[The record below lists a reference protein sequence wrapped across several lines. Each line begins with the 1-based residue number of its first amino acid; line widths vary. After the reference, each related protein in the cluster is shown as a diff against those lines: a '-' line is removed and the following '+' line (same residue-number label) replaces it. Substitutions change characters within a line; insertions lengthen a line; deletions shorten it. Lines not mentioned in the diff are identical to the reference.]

1 MKQIFLNS
9 GTYTYKDLKGKLDL
23 EKYIL
28 SVLAK
33 DTCCV
38 KTLSVDSLV
47 STTGSVPAT
56 FIPQGAVQALSG
68 NTVVVNITSYLTT
81 WATTGAGQTA
91 TLANGSVVGQLKK
104 ISMITDGG
112 DGILTPANLAAG
124 TTITFNDANDF
135 VILSWNGTDW
145 VVIEN
150 SGTTVA

>member
-1 MKQIFLNS
+1 MKNIYLNS
-9 GTYTYKDLKGKLDL
+9 GTYTYKNLVGKLDL

-38 KTLSVDSLV
+38 KTLTVDSLV
-47 STTGSVPAT
+47 SATGSIPAT

-68 NTVVVNITSYLTT
+68 PGAINITSYLTQ
-81 WATTGAGQTA
+81 WTTVAPADAA

-104 ISMITDGG
+104 ISMVVDGG
-112 DGILTPANLAAG
+112 DGVLTPTNLAAG

-150 SGTTVA
+150 SGTTIA

>member
-38 KTLSVDSLV
+38 KSLKVDSLV
-47 STTGSVPAT
+47 STTGSIPAT
-56 FIPQGAVQALSG
+56 FIPQGAIQALSG
-68 NTVVVNITSYLTT
+68 SGAVNITSYLTQ
-81 WATTGAGQTA
+81 WTTLLLGEAA

-104 ISMITDGG
+104 VQMVVDGG
-112 DGILTPANLAAG
+112 DGVLTPANLAAA
-124 TTITFNDANDF
+124 TTITFNDVNDF

-150 SGTTVA
+150 SGTTIA

>member
-38 KTLSVDSLV
+38 KSLKVDSLV
-47 STTGSVPAT
+47 STTGSISAT
-56 FIPQGAVQALSG
+56 FIPQGAIQALSG

-91 TLANGSVVGQLKK
+91 TLANGSVRGQLKK
-104 ISMITDGG
+104 ISMIT
-112 DGILTPANLAAG
+112 
-124 TTITFNDANDF
+124 FKF
-135 VILSWNGTDW
+135 F
-145 VVIEN
+145 
-150 SGTTVA
+150 

>member
-38 KTLSVDSLV
+38 KSLKVDSLV
-47 STTGSVPAT
+47 STTGSIPAT
-56 FIPQGAVQALSG
+56 FIALGATQTLTG
-68 NTVVVNITSYLTT
+68 NAVVVNLTSYLTRWT
-81 WATTGAGQTA
+81 TTGVAQTA
-91 TLANGSVVGQLKK
+91 TLADGVVAGQLKK
-104 ISMITDGG
+104 IQMLVDGG

-124 TTITFNDANDF
+124 TTITFNDVNDF
-135 VILSWNGTDW
+135 VILSWGGAEW
-145 VVIEN
+145 FVIEN
-150 SGTTVA
+150 SGTTIA